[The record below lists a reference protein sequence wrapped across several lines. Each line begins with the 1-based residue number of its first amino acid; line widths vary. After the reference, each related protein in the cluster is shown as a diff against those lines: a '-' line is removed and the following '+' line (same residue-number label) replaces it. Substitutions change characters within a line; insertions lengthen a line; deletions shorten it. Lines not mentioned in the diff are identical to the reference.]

1 MVLRHRVF
9 VCGVLPGAS
18 STALC
23 SKFSRF
29 LGDFRGRQRYFQ
41 FVWFDVM
48 GGFGPKIGFYGC
60 AFKASWSARELY
72 AACLVFYG
80 Q

>member
-1 MVLRHRVF
+1 MILRY
-9 VCGVLPGAS
+9 GVLGYGVLLGAS
-18 STALC
+18 STTLY

-48 GGFGPKIGFYGC
+48 GGFGPKVGFYGR
-60 AFKASWSARELY
+60 ASESSWPIRKLY
-72 AACLVFYG
+72 AARFVFYG
-80 Q
+80 